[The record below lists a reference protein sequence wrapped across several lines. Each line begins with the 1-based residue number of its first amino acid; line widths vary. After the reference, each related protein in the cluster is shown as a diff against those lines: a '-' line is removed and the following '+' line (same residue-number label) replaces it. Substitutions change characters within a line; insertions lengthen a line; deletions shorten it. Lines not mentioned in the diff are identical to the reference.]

1 MSGWLAPTYV
11 GWIAHG
17 YAVTL
22 ALAASV
28 IVAATFLG
36 FVLALVRS
44 TDSALARQTASTYVT
59 LVRNSPLL
67 VQLLFWY
74 YGAAMLLPGALT
86 SWLNAPHR
94 CAVGPVEIAWPSFE
108 VVAGF
113 IGLTLYA
120 TTFVGEELRA
130 GLAGVPKAQRE
141 AAAALG
147 LTRVAAFRH
156 IVLPQAIRIAV
167 PALVGQYMNVVKNSS
182 LTMAIGVA
190 ELSYAS
196 REVDSATFKT
206 FQAYGSATILYIATI
221 ATIEAVLIAYRR
233 RSLIAGSR
241 GIAR

>member
-44 TDSALARQTASTYVT
+44 TDSALARRTASTYVT
-59 LVRNSPLL
+59 LVRNSPLI

-74 YGAAMLLPGALT
+74 YGAAMLLPSGLT
-86 SWLNAPHR
+86 SWLNVPHR
-94 CAVGPVEIAWPSFE
+94 FAVGPLSIAWPSFE

-113 IGLTLYA
+113 IGLTLYT

-147 LTRVAAFRH
+147 LARVAAFRH
-156 IVLPQAIRIAV
+156 VVLPQAIRIAV

-206 FQAYGSATILYIATI
+206 FQAYGSATILYIVTI
-221 ATIEAVLIAYRR
+221 AVIEAVFIAYRR
-233 RSLIAGSR
+233 GSLVADRR